1 LLLTLESLDII
12 LLTVE
17 IEKALKYNVYNHILK
32 LSKQSLFHFRHQP
45 SLNIMYKIGI
55 IQKIH
60 DAGLELLKAHGNF
73 EYEIIDDVSEENLL
87 KKIHL
92 YDGVSLRVSKLSNNL
107 LSKATKLKV
116 ISRHG
121 VGYDNVDTLYLKQNN
136 ITLLI
141 TASANAIA
149 VSEHV
154 FYLMLAISKNFL
166 NLDNEVRIGNFKNNM
181 NNFETFELHNKEILI
196 AGFGRIGKNLI
207 KKCLGFDMNVK
218 VYDPFVDKKIIS
230 DMGGDKVD
238 NFDDALK
245 SLDFLSVHMPLNKNT
260 KDLINFNKMKTMK
273 KSSII
278 INTARGG
285 IVNETDLNQA
295 INENIILGAGL
306 DVFSNEPINL
316 DNPILKNKKIILS
329 PHTAA
334 LTNECKIR
342 MSIETAKN
350 IIDFFEKKIDKNML
364 VKL

>member
-1 LLLTLESLDII
+1 
-12 LLTVE
+12 
-17 IEKALKYNVYNHILK
+17 
-32 LSKQSLFHFRHQP
+32 
-45 SLNIMYKIGI
+45 MYKIGI

-60 DAGLELLKAHGNF
+60 DEGLKLLNINKNF
-73 EYEIIDDVSEENLL
+73 EYEVIDDVTEENLL

-121 VGYDNVDTLYLKQNN
+121 VGYDNVDTAYLKQNN

-141 TASANAIA
+141 TATANAIA

-166 NLDNEVRIGNFKNNM
+166 NLDNEVRIGNFKNNI
-181 NNFETFELHNKEILI
+181 NKFETFELHNKEILI

-207 KKCLGFDMNVK
+207 KKCLGFDMKIK
-218 VYDPFVDKKIIS
+218 VFDPFIDEKTINN
-230 DMGGDKVD
+230 MGGEKVD
-238 NFDDALK
+238 NFDNALK
-245 SLDFLSVHMPLNKNT
+245 TLDFLSVHMPLNKNT
-260 KDLINFNKMKTMK
+260 KDLINLKKMKTMK
-273 KSSII
+273 KTSVI

-285 IVNETDLNQA
+285 IVNEADLNKA
-295 INENIILGAGL
+295 LNEKIIFAAGL
-306 DVFSNEPINL
+306 DVFSNEPIYL
-316 DNPILKNKKIILS
+316 DNPLLKNKRIIMS

-342 MSIETAKN
+342 MGKETAQN
-350 IIDFFEKKIDKNML
+350 IIDFFENNVNKSMMISL
-364 VKL
+364 

>member
-1 LLLTLESLDII
+1 
-12 LLTVE
+12 
-17 IEKALKYNVYNHILK
+17 
-32 LSKQSLFHFRHQP
+32 
-45 SLNIMYKIGI
+45 MYKIGI

-60 DAGLELLKAHGNF
+60 DKGLELLDVHKDF

-92 YDGVSLRVSKLSNNL
+92 YDAVSLRVSKLSNNL

-121 VGYDNVDTLYLKQNN
+121 VGYDNVDTSYLKKSN

-141 TASANAIA
+141 TATANAIA

-154 FYLMLAISKNFL
+154 FYLMLTISKNFL
-166 NLDNEVRIGNFKNNM
+166 NLDNEVRIGNFKSNINK
-181 NNFETFELHNKEILI
+181 FETFELHNKEILI

-207 KKCLGFDMNVK
+207 KKCLGFDMKVK
-218 VYDPFVDKKIIS
+218 VFDPFVDEQTIRN
-230 DMGGDKVD
+230 MGGEKVD
-238 NFDDALK
+238 NFDNALK
-245 SLDFLSVHMPLNKNT
+245 TLDFLSLHMPLNKNT
-260 KDLINFNKMKTMK
+260 QDLIDLKKMKTMK
-273 KSSII
+273 KTSVI

-285 IVNETDLNQA
+285 IINEADLNQA
-295 INENIILGAGL
+295 LNEKTILAAGL

-316 DNPILKNKKIILS
+316 DNPFLKNKGIIMS

-342 MSIETAKN
+342 MGKETAQN
-350 IIDFFEKKIDKNML
+350 IIDFFEKKVNKNML
-364 VKL
+364 VNL

>member
-1 LLLTLESLDII
+1 
-12 LLTVE
+12 
-17 IEKALKYNVYNHILK
+17 
-32 LSKQSLFHFRHQP
+32 
-45 SLNIMYKIGI
+45 MYKIGI

-60 DAGLELLKAHGNF
+60 DKGLELLDANKNF

-92 YDGVSLRVSKLSNNL
+92 YDGVTLRVSKLSNNL

-121 VGYDNVDTLYLKQNN
+121 VGYDNVDTTYIKKNN
-136 ITLLI
+136 VALLI
-141 TASANAIA
+141 TATANAIA

-154 FYLMLAISKNFL
+154 FYLMLTISKNFL
-166 NLDNEVRIGNFKNNM
+166 NLDNEIRAGNFKTNINK
-181 NNFETFELHNKEILI
+181 FETFELHNKEILI

-207 KKCLGFDMNVK
+207 KKCIGFDMNVK
-218 VYDPFVDKKIIS
+218 VFDPFVDEKIINN
-230 DMGGDKVD
+230 MGGKKVD
-238 NFDDALK
+238 NFDGALK
-245 SLDFLSVHMPLNKNT
+245 TLDFLSVHMPLNEKT
-260 KDLINFNKMKTMK
+260 KDLINLKKMKTMK
-273 KSSII
+273 KSSVI

-295 INENIILGAGL
+295 LNEKTILAAGL

-316 DNPILKNKKIILS
+316 DNPLLKNKSIILS

-342 MSIETAKN
+342 MGKETAQN
-350 IIDFFEKKIDKNML
+350 IIDFFEKKVNKNML
-364 VKL
+364 VNL

>member
-1 LLLTLESLDII
+1 
-12 LLTVE
+12 
-17 IEKALKYNVYNHILK
+17 
-32 LSKQSLFHFRHQP
+32 
-45 SLNIMYKIGI
+45 MYKIGI

-60 DAGLELLKAHGNF
+60 DNGLELLDANKNF

-92 YDGVSLRVSKLSNNL
+92 YDGVTLRVSKLSNNL

-121 VGYDNVDTLYLKQNN
+121 VGYDNVDTTYLKLKN

-141 TASANAIA
+141 TATANAIA

-154 FYLMLAISKNFL
+154 FYLMLSISKNFL
-166 NLDNEVRIGNFKNNM
+166 NLDNEVRLGNFRTNM
-181 NNFETFELHNKEILI
+181 NKFETFELHNKEILI

-207 KKCLGFDMNVK
+207 KKCLGFDMVVK
-218 VYDPFVDKKIIS
+218 VYDPFVDEKVIT
-230 DMGGDKVD
+230 DMGGQKVD
-238 NFDDALK
+238 NFDIALET
-245 SLDFLSVHMPLNKNT
+245 LDFLSVHMPLNEKT
-260 KDLINFNKMKTMK
+260 KDLINFKKMKTMK
-273 KSSII
+273 KSSVI

-306 DVFSNEPINL
+306 DVFYNEPINV
-316 DNPILKNKKIILS
+316 DNPLLRNKRIILS

-342 MSIETAKN
+342 MGKETASN
-350 IIDFFEKKIDKNML
+350 IIDFFEKKVNKNML

>member
-1 LLLTLESLDII
+1 
-12 LLTVE
+12 
-17 IEKALKYNVYNHILK
+17 
-32 LSKQSLFHFRHQP
+32 
-45 SLNIMYKIGI
+45 MYKIGI

-60 DAGLELLKAHGNF
+60 DEGLKLLNTNKNF
-73 EYEIIDDVSEENLL
+73 EYEVIDDVTEENLL

-121 VGYDNVDTLYLKQNN
+121 VGYDNVDTSYLKQNN

-141 TASANAIA
+141 TATANAIA

-154 FYLMLAISKNFL
+154 FYLMLTISKNFL
-166 NLDNEVRIGNFKNNM
+166 NLDNEVRIGNFKNNI
-181 NNFETFELHNKEILI
+181 NKFETFELHSKEILI

-207 KKCLGFDMNVK
+207 KKCLGFDMKVK
-218 VYDPFVDKKIIS
+218 VFDPFVDEKTIS
-230 DMGGDKVD
+230 NMGGKKVD
-238 NFDDALK
+238 NFDNALK
-245 SLDFLSVHMPLNKNT
+245 TLDFLSVHMPLNKNT
-260 KDLINFNKMKTMK
+260 KDLIDLKKMKTMK
-273 KSSII
+273 KTSVI

-285 IVNETDLNQA
+285 IVNEDDLNKA
-295 INENIILGAGL
+295 INEKIILAAGL

-316 DNPILKNKKIILS
+316 DNALLKNKRIIMS

-342 MSIETAKN
+342 MSKETAQN
-350 IIDFFEKKIDKNML
+350 IIDFFENNVNKNMMVNL
-364 VKL
+364 